1 MGIREK
7 LNENPA
13 ITTGA
18 TIGIIVIALIFIGVQ
33 LFSSSNT
40 GQIQTEAYYTTDDS
54 SPEKALGAMF
64 ADSIDKLP
72 PFQKDGKDAYRVY
85 VFTCDGG
92 KTKFI
97 SHLQR
102 YTKEAQTK
110 IAAAMADKSKPMDP
124 GVMEMTQ
131 MTGIE
136 VKKPG
141 PGPWV
146 KQADYEKARLVTEVK
161 CPDGTLNNIESVL
174 P

>member
-33 LFSSSNT
+33 LFSGSNT
-40 GQIQTEAYYTTDDS
+40 GQIQTKAYYTTDDS
-54 SPEKALGAMF
+54 SPEASLAAMF
-64 ADSIDKLP
+64 SDEIDKVP

-85 VFTCDGG
+85 VFSCDGG

-102 YTKEAQTK
+102 YTKDAKAKLE
-110 IAAAMADKSKPMDP
+110 AAMADKNKPMEP
-124 GVMEMTQ
+124 GLMEMTQ
-131 MTGIE
+131 MTGVE

-141 PGPWV
+141 SGAWI
-146 KQADYEKARLVTEVK
+146 KQSDYEKARVVTDVK
-161 CPDGTLNNIESVL
+161 CPDGTLNNIEAVL